1 VATARSGRRGRC
13 RKTGMASVPR
23 RRLLAN
29 QPVVVKVLLPIVL
42 AVVGI
47 VTVGVIGASAV
58 GTTAA
63 KTQQIYARSAK
74 PLADLAALGDSI
86 GHARSSLR
94 DRVMAP
100 NAAEVATQDSR
111 IAQADAAVDVAVASY
126 ISDGGTTADATAKSL
141 VTEFQA
147 AWTAWKSVRDVK
159 VLPLAD
165 QGQPAQAEVQ
175 VTTALENADAAYS
188 VPLDALYQHQTDMAQ
203 AEASSA
209 HSVAGSTQVQ
219 IVGASVLAGLL
230 ALLVGLVV
238 ARALAR
244 PIRRVR
250 DALGALAAGDLTVSA
265 DIGGADEVGVMAG
278 AFDGAVHNMREAVK
292 TMVDSS
298 RALGGSSARI
308 SESSTRI
315 TEVSRVTSARAGSV
329 ASAAEQVNASVQS
342 VSAGAEEMGVSI
354 GEIASNAHQVASVAA
369 QAASRAQ
376 DTNDTV
382 AGLGRSSS
390 AIGDVIKTITSIAQQ
405 TNLLALNATIEAAR
419 AGEAGRGFAV
429 VASEV
434 KELAQ
439 ESAKSS
445 EDIALRIEAIQADAD
460 GAVTAIADIAETIAR
475 ISDLQL
481 GIAAAVEE
489 QTSTTVE
496 MARGVAHAASGA
508 GEIASAI
515 ADVAAAAGTTMADAL
530 ESSRAAEE
538 LASITRDLETAVG
551 KFRL

>member
-1 VATARSGRRGRC
+1 
-13 RKTGMASVPR
+13 
-23 RRLLAN
+23 
-29 QPVVVKVLLPIVL
+29 
-42 AVVGI
+42 
-47 VTVGVIGASAV
+47 
-58 GTTAA
+58 
-63 KTQQIYARSAK
+63 
-74 PLADLAALGDSI
+74 
-86 GHARSSLR
+86 
-94 DRVMAP
+94 
-100 NAAEVATQDSR
+100 
-111 IAQADAAVDVAVASY
+111 
-126 ISDGGTTADATAKSL
+126 
-141 VTEFQA
+141 
-147 AWTAWKSVRDVK
+147 
-159 VLPLAD
+159 
-165 QGQPAQAEVQ
+165 
-175 VTTALENADAAYS
+175 
-188 VPLDALYQHQTDMAQ
+188 
-203 AEASSA
+203 
-209 HSVAGSTQVQ
+209 
-219 IVGASVLAGLL
+219 
-230 ALLVGLVV
+230 
-238 ARALAR
+238 
-244 PIRRVR
+244 
-250 DALGALAAGDLTVSA
+250 
-265 DIGGADEVGVMAG
+265 
-278 AFDGAVHNMREAVK
+278 
-292 TMVDSS
+292 
-298 RALGGSSARI
+298 
-308 SESSTRI
+308 
-315 TEVSRVTSARAGSV
+315 
-329 ASAAEQVNASVQS
+329 
-342 VSAGAEEMGVSI
+342 
-354 GEIASNAHQVASVAA
+354 VAA

-481 GIAAAVEE
+481 SIASAVEE

>member
-1 VATARSGRRGRC
+1 
-13 RKTGMASVPR
+13 MASNLRR

-47 VTVGVIGASAV
+47 ATVGVIGSSAV
-58 GTTAA
+58 STTAG
-63 KTQQIYARSAK
+63 KTQEVYAHVAK
-74 PLADLAALGDSI
+74 PLSDLASLGDSI
-86 GHARSSLR
+86 GYARSALR

-100 NAAEVATQDSR
+100 NPAEVATQDSR
-111 IAQADAAVDVAVASY
+111 IAQADAAVDVSIASF
-126 ISDGGTTADATAKSL
+126 ISDGGTTSDTTAKSL

-147 AWTAWKSVRDVK
+147 AWTAWKGVRDGK

-165 QGQPAQAEVQ
+165 NGQAAQAELE
-175 VTTALENADAAYS
+175 VTTALEVADAAYS
-188 VPLDALYQHQTDMAQ
+188 VPLDGLYQHETDIAK
-203 AEASSA
+203 ADAASA
-209 HSVAGSTQVQ
+209 HSVASTAFGQ
-219 IVGASVLAGLL
+219 ILAASLLAGLL
-230 ALLVGLVV
+230 ALLVGIVV
-238 ARALAR
+238 ARAVAG

-265 DIGGADEVGVMAG
+265 DVGGTDEVGVMAG
-278 AFDGAVHNMREAVK
+278 AFDGAVHNMRDAVR
-292 TMVDSS
+292 TMVESS
-298 RALGGSSARI
+298 TALGGSSTRI
-308 SESSTRI
+308 NESSSRI
-315 TEVSRVTSARAGSV
+315 TAVAQVTAARAGSV

-342 VSAGAEEMGVSI
+342 VSAGAEEMGASI

-369 QAASRAQ
+369 QAAARAQ
-376 DTNDTV
+376 GTNDTV

-445 EDIALRIEAIQADAD
+445 EDIALRIEAIQTDAE
-460 GAVTAIADIAETIAR
+460 GAVTAIADIAQTIAR

-481 GIAAAVEE
+481 SIASAVEE

-508 GEIASAI
+508 GEIATAI

-538 LASITRDLETAVG
+538 LATITRDLEAAVR

>member
-1 VATARSGRRGRC
+1 
-13 RKTGMASVPR
+13 MASVPSR
-23 RRLLAN
+23 RRLLPN

-47 VTVGVIGASAV
+47 VAVGVIGASAV
-58 GTTAA
+58 GTTAG
-63 KTQQIYARSAK
+63 KTQGIYVHTAK
-74 PLADLAALGDSI
+74 PLADLASLGESI
-86 GHARSSLR
+86 GMARSAVR

-100 NAAEVATQDSR
+100 NPAEVATEDSR
-111 IAQADAAVDVAVASY
+111 IAQADAAVDVSVASY
-126 ISDGGTTADATAKSL
+126 ISDGATASDTTAKSL
-141 VTEFQA
+141 ITEFQA
-147 AWTAWKSVRDVK
+147 AWTAWKNLRDGK

-165 QGQPAQAEVQ
+165 LGHGADAEIL
-175 VTTALENADAAYS
+175 VTTSLATADAAYS
-188 VPLDALYQHQTDMAQ
+188 VPLDGLYQHETDMAQ
-203 AEASSA
+203 AEAASA
-209 HSVAGSTQVQ
+209 RRIARSTQAQ
-219 IVGASVLAGLL
+219 IVGASLLAALL
-230 ALLVGLVV
+230 ALFVGVV
-238 ARALAR
+238 IARALAR
-244 PIRRVR
+244 PIRGVR
-250 DALGALAAGDLTVSA
+250 DALGALAAGDLTVIA
-265 DIGGADEVGVMAG
+265 DIGGTDEVGVMAG

-292 TMVDSS
+292 TMVESS

-308 SESSTRI
+308 SQSSSRI
-315 TEVSRVTSARAGSV
+315 TAVSQLTSARAGSV

-342 VSAGAEEMGVSI
+342 VSTGAEEMGASI
-354 GEIASNAHQVASVAA
+354 GEIASNAHQVANVAA
-369 QAASRAQ
+369 EAASRAQ
-376 DTNDTV
+376 QTNSTV

-445 EDIALRIEAIQADAD
+445 EDIALRIAAIQADAE
-460 GAVTAIADIAETIAR
+460 GAVSAIADIAETIAR

-481 GIAAAVEE
+481 SIASAVEE

-496 MARGVAHAASGA
+496 MARGVSQAASGA
-508 GEIASAI
+508 GDIAAAI

-530 ESSRAAEE
+530 ESTHAAEE
-538 LASITRDLETAVG
+538 LAGITRDLEAAVG